1 MIKNVISVIDG
12 AAGSCGKAKVIGELV
27 TLEDIIVG
35 AAIANCMPNAGHTY
49 VDKNGNKTVF
59 RNLPVSI
66 INPKTELFIGP
77 GSAIDMD
84 VFLDEINRVKHLLN
98 GRKVYIHELVPII
111 EGRHKEYEREH
122 IKTGS
127 TFKGCGAVMQE
138 KVMRNPNLKNFK
150 DLKDL
155 NGLEDYVV
163 CCSDDEWMDRLYEH
177 LDNSNEHVIL
187 EVPQGCDLSLNSS
200 SYPYVTSRDIS
211 TSQFLD
217 YSKISPERLLQTIM
231 VIRPFPIRINNITS
245 DGEYIYTGS
254 YGNGRELTWSEVSI
268 ASQLGI
274 YPYEGILDDYKSED
288 IYDFDEWMKD
298 YYKDCPEIYLKQIFK
313 NDYKDTVPENITF
326 LQAVELERLYYKSQ
340 GIRDYESG
348 LLELP
353 LTEFKDKTSGILDLS
368 EQTTV
373 TKKERR
379 IFDLDIKR
387 LIKNCKAN
395 TPSSLYLNFFQQLD
409 NSFAGMKGNYE
420 KIYIEKHLR
429 GYLEWLEDA
438 TNVEISALGTG
449 ARNGERIKRKEL
461 IRR

>member
-49 VDKNGNKTVF
+49 VDENGNKTVF

-163 CCSDDEWMDRLYEH
+163 CCSDDEWIDRLYEH

-288 IYDFDEWMKD
+288 IYDFEEWMKD

-420 KIYIEKHLR
+420 KIYTEKHLR

>member
-1 MIKNVISVIDG
+1 MVKNVISVIDG

-27 TLEDIIVG
+27 TLENITAG

-49 VDKNGNKTVF
+49 VDENGNKTVF

-84 VFLDEINRVKHLLN
+84 VFLDEINRVKDLLN

-138 KVMRNPNLKNFK
+138 KVMRDPNLKKFR

-177 LDNSNEHVIL
+177 LDNANEHVIL

-200 SYPYVTSRDIS
+200 SYPYVTGRDIS

-254 YGNGRELTWSEVSI
+254 YGNGRELTWSEVSV
-268 ASQLGI
+268 ASI
-274 YPYEGILDDYKSED
+274 VS
-288 IYDFDEWMKD
+288 M
-298 YYKDCPEIYLKQIFK
+298 
-313 NDYKDTVPENITF
+313 T
-326 LQAVELERLYYKSQ
+326 
-340 GIRDYESG
+340 
-348 LLELP
+348 
-353 LTEFKDKTSGILDLS
+353 
-368 EQTTV
+368 
-373 TKKERR
+373 
-379 IFDLDIKR
+379 
-387 LIKNCKAN
+387 
-395 TPSSLYLNFFQQLD
+395 
-409 NSFAGMKGNYE
+409 
-420 KIYIEKHLR
+420 
-429 GYLEWLEDA
+429 
-438 TNVEISALGTG
+438 
-449 ARNGERIKRKEL
+449 
-461 IRR
+461 

>member
-1 MIKNVISVIDG
+1 MVKNVISVIDG

-27 TLEDIIVG
+27 TLENIIVG

-49 VDKNGNKTVF
+49 VDENGNKTVF

-66 INPKTELFIGP
+66 INPKAELFIGP

-111 EGRHKEYEREH
+111 EGRHKDYEREH

-138 KVMRNPNLKNFK
+138 KVMRDPNLKNFK

-187 EVPQGCDLSLNSS
+187 EVPQGCDLSLNSN
-200 SYPYVTSRDIS
+200 SYPYVTGRDIS

-254 YGNGRELTWSEVSI
+254 YGDGRELTWSEVSI

-274 YPYEGILDDYKSED
+274 YPYKGILDDYKIED

-340 GIRDYESG
+340 GIREYESS
-348 LLELP
+348 LLDLP
-353 LTEFKDKTSGILDLS
+353 LTKFKDKPSGVLDLS

-409 NSFAGMKGNYE
+409 YSFAGMKGNCE
-420 KIYIEKHLR
+420 KIYIEKQWR
-429 GYLEWLEDA
+429 RYLEWLEDA